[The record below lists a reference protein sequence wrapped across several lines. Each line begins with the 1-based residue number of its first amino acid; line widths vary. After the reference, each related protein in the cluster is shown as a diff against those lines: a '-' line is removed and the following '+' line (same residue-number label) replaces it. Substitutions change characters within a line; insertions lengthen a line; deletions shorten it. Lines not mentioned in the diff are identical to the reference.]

1 MESRYRL
8 APSLILTIIISF
20 ALAACVTVQTEPT
33 PAPVVETSTA
43 TIAPSATIQWFP
55 PTSTATPRLVQ
66 ISTATPV
73 QMPGI
78 GGSLVIDDF
87 SAESV
92 WNTSTSD
99 QGNVSVSRNR
109 ITIAVKEPDI
119 YIFSLRNEP
128 LLTDFYAEINASLA
142 LCRGDDSYGL
152 LFRANN
158 NSSYRY
164 ALSCNGTVRLER
176 MSVSRAR
183 PIHEA
188 IYSGDVPPGSPG
200 DVHLGVWVAG
210 SEMRFF
216 LNGRHQFTAT
226 DVNLGIG
233 TIGVFAETAPE
244 NMAMTVTFSNLNVQS
259 VVYVSPTPTPTMTKT
274 PVPTSTRS
282 P

>member
-1 MESRYRL
+1 MESTPRL
-8 APSLILTIIISF
+8 TSILILTIIIFITLS
-20 ALAACVTVQTEPT
+20 ACVPTQTLPT
-33 PAPVVETSTA
+33 PVPATPTA
-43 TIAPSATIQWFP
+43 TVAPSATVQWFP
-55 PTSTATPRLVQ
+55 ATSTATPRLVQ
-66 ISTATPV
+66 VSTATPV

-87 SAESV
+87 SSGSA

-109 ITIAVKEPDI
+109 ITIAAKEPDI

-128 LLTDFYAEINASLA
+128 LITDFYAEINAHLA
-142 LCRGDDSYGL
+142 LCKGNDSYGL

-158 NSSYRY
+158 NASYRY

-233 TIGVFAETAPE
+233 TIGVFAQTAPE

-274 PVPTSTRS
+274 PAPTSTRA

>member
-1 MESRYRL
+1 MESKPRL
-8 APSLILTIIISF
+8 APSLILTIITFI
-20 ALAACVTVQTEPT
+20 ALSACAPTQTQPT
-33 PAPVVETSTA
+33 PVPATPTA
-43 TIAPSATIQWFP
+43 TVAPSATVQWFP
-55 PTSTATPRLVQ
+55 STSTATPRLIQVP
-66 ISTATPV
+66 TATPV
-73 QMPGI
+73 QKPGI
-78 GGSLVIDDF
+78 GGNLVTDNF
-87 SAESV
+87 SSENA
-92 WNTSTSD
+92 WNTSVSD

-109 ITIAVKEPDI
+109 ITIAAKEPDI

-128 LLTDFYAEINASLA
+128 LLTDFYAEIDAHPA
-142 LCRGDDSYGL
+142 LCKGGDSYGL

-176 MSVSRAR
+176 MSVNRAR
-183 PIHEA
+183 PLQEA
-188 IYSGDVPPGSPG
+188 LPSGDVPPGSPG

-216 LNGRHQFTAT
+216 LNGRYQFTAT

-233 TIGVFAETAPE
+233 TIGVFAQTAPE
-244 NMAMTVTFSNLNVQS
+244 NRAMTVTFSNLNVQS
-259 VVYVSPTPTPTMTKT
+259 VGYVSPTPSPTMTRT